1 MTSHKDHQLDQ
12 LGINSQ
18 YEADE
23 LERELDI
30 RFDRFS
36 YHGREAWVQQNAY
49 LDAYANTRAVS
60 NAADT
65 AGVTVPTA
73 QAWKF
78 LNTLGFKRR
87 LEIADLRFSDSLQ
100 VMALE
105 RAREPDAPASLL
117 IALLRAHIPEK
128 FSSNGH
134 TCDTSKAD
142 ELLFLYSQ
150 DAKRELD
157 AGHPTFRAIANGTYQ
172 PPNRHTGGGGN
183 PEAAHS
189 NLSPAGGEIQRGG
202 SFPENQ
208 YDSQETTL
216 PHDDISPDEP
226 DTPTRHSRERGN
238 PEAAHSNLSPAGED
252 TPRSNLSPAGGEIQ
266 RGGSFP
272 ENQYDSQET
281 TPHDDIHPVDPD
293 EIARANLSPSPEEH
307 TSSPSPVVGESLP
320 RTRYGGWGEGEG
332 EMPRPQNPAP
342 STQNPSA
349 PSAPSAVNPSPTP
362 QNPAP
367 STQNPSA
374 SSAPSAV
381 NPSPTPQ
388 NPAPST
394 QNPSASSALSAVNPS
409 PTPQNP
415 APSTQNPS
423 ASSALSAV
431 NPSPT
436 PQNPAPSTQNPSAS
450 SAVKPTR
457 RPIASIFQT
466 RRPSQNDDPNTFKVT
481 RF

>member
-36 YHGREAWVQQNAY
+36 YHGREVWVQQNGY

-60 NAADT
+60 DAADT
-65 AGVTVPTA
+65 AGVTVSTA

-100 VMALE
+100 VLALE

-172 PPNRHTGGGGN
+172 PRHERRNTQPHNYDTATEDLDTPNRHTGEEPAPYSIRGRY
-183 PEAAHS
+183 PETAHS

-202 SFPENQ
+202 SFPDNQ
-208 YDSQETTL
+208 YDSE
-216 PHDDISPDEP
+216 
-226 DTPTRHSRERGN
+226 
-238 PEAAHSNLSPAGED
+238 
-252 TPRSNLSPAGGEIQ
+252 
-266 RGGSFP
+266 
-272 ENQYDSQET
+272 ET

-293 EIARANLSPSPEEH
+293 EVTRANPSPTTEEH
-307 TSSPSPVVGESLP
+307 TSS
-320 RTRYGGWGEGEG
+320 
-332 EMPRPQNPAP
+332 
-342 STQNPSA
+342 PSA

-367 STQNPSA
+367 SAQNPSA

-381 NPSPTPQ
+381 NP
-388 NPAPST
+388 NPH
-394 QNPSASSALSAVNPS
+394 
-409 PTPQNP
+409 
-415 APSTQNPS
+415 
-423 ASSALSAV
+423 
-431 NPSPT
+431 
-436 PQNPAPSTQNPSAS
+436 
-450 SAVKPTR
+450 